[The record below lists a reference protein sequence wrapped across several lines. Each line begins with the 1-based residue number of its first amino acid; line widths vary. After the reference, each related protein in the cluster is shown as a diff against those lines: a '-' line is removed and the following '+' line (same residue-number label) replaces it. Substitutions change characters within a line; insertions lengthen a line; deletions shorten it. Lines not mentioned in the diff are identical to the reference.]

1 MRRVALI
8 DDHEIVG
15 IAVERAVAQ
24 SGLDYL
30 GVVPTVDA
38 LFEQL
43 PTTEMA
49 VLDLRLTDG
58 SSPATNVHRLVDRGI
73 SVLVLT
79 SGENPALV
87 AVAARMPVVGIVRKS
102 VRMDILVDAL
112 RAAAEGEPFM
122 STELA
127 SAIDTD
133 PALPSARLSAQE
145 QKVLALFARGVKAQV
160 VASRLGIA
168 VPTVNDYVRRIRAKY
183 AEIGRPAHTKVDL
196 YIRAVE
202 DGILPAPG
210 PEQ

>member
-15 IAVERAVAQ
+15 IAVESAVAQ
-24 SGLDYL
+24 SGLEYL

-38 LFEQL
+38 LFARF
-43 PTTEMA
+43 PDTEVA
-49 VLDLRLTDG
+49 VLDLRLADG
-58 SSPATNVHRLVDRGI
+58 SSPATNVHRLVENGI

-79 SGENPALV
+79 SGESPALV
-87 AVAARMPVVGIVRKS
+87 AAAARLPVLGIVRKS
-102 VRMDILVDAL
+102 VRLDVLGEAL
-112 RAAAEGEPFM
+112 RAAAAGELFM

-133 PALPSARLSAQE
+133 PELASARLSAQE
-145 QKVLALFARGVKAQV
+145 QRVLALFARGVKAQT

-168 VPTVNDYVRRIRAKY
+168 VTTVNDYVRRIRSKY
-183 AEIGRPAHTKVDL
+183 EDIGRPAHTKVDL

-202 DGILPAPG
+202 DGILPAPTADR
-210 PEQ
+210 

>member
-15 IAVERAVAQ
+15 IAVESAVSQ
-24 SGLDYL
+24 SGLEYL

-38 LFEQL
+38 LFDQY
-43 PTTEMA
+43 PATEVA
-49 VLDLRLTDG
+49 VLDLRLMDG
-58 SSPATNVHRLVDRGI
+58 SSPATNVHRLVERGI
-73 SVLVLT
+73 AVLVLT

-102 VRMDILVDAL
+102 VRLDILVDAL
-112 RAAAEGEPFM
+112 RAAAAGEPFM

-133 PALPSARLSAQE
+133 PALATARLSAQE
-145 QKVLALFARGVKAQV
+145 QRVLALFARGVKAQV

-168 VPTVNDYVRRIRAKY
+168 VPTVNDYVRRIRVKY

-210 PEQ
+210 PDQ

>member
-133 PALPSARLSAQE
+133 PALSSARLSAQE

>member
-15 IAVERAVAQ
+15 IAVENAARLCD
-24 SGLDYL
+24 LDYL

-38 LFEQL
+38 LLAEH
-43 PTTEMA
+43 PDTEVA

-58 SSPATNVHRLVDRGI
+58 SSPATNIHRLAERGI
-73 SVLVLT
+73 TVLVLT
-79 SGENPALV
+79 SGESPALV
-87 AVAARMPVVGIVRKS
+87 TVAARMSVVGIVRKS
-102 VRMDILVDAL
+102 VRLEVLAEAL
-112 RAAAEGEPFM
+112 RAAATGEPFM
-122 STELA
+122 SAELA

-133 PALPSARLSAQE
+133 PALESARLSAQE
-145 QKVLALFARGVKAQV
+145 QRVLALFARGVKAQS

-168 VPTVNDYVRRIRAKY
+168 VPTVNDYVRRIRGKY
-183 AEIGRPAHTKVDL
+183 AEMGRPAHTKVDL

-210 PEQ
+210 IEQ